1 MSRKSSFF
9 FFSCNQVH
17 KGVKGFVM
25 NGETN
30 QGIANATITVEG
42 IDHTIRSALAGD
54 YWRLLAPGNYTIT
67 ANADG

>member
-1 MSRKSSFF
+1 M
-9 FFSCNQVH
+9 
-17 KGVKGFVM
+17 KGFVM